1 MAMTEEI
8 YTVAEVFAQAG
19 EAGRE
24 ALRQLCGAAEVTL
37 TAELRRGILP
47 DDCRGSFVCAAAML
61 AASHYIAARAQ
72 NGRFTVGDVSV
83 LETGAESAE
92 ALRTQAG
99 LLMRPFCRGELAFL
113 GVRA

>member
-1 MAMTEEI
+1 MTEEI

-19 EAGRE
+19 ETGRE
-24 ALRQLCGAAEVTL
+24 ALRQLCGAAEVEL

-61 AASHYIAARAQ
+61 AASHYLAARTQ
-72 NGRFTVGDVSV
+72 GGRFTVGDVSV
-83 LETGAESAE
+83 SDAGAESAA